1 MVEPLKLQLNRIP
14 LFVPSVQ
21 LDSFAF
27 QREHK
32 APLMFLQFIH
42 HKAQK
47 ASATPPRSLVY
58 AECKQHP
65 NYICRQFK
73 SN

>member
-32 APLMFLQFIH
+32 APLMFL

-47 ASATPPRSLVY
+47 ASATPPRSLIY